1 MWYAFHLSLM
11 VWTFHFFPHQQEPA
25 EIECLGNY
33 PMVSSGG
40 QCFKEVRR
48 TLQDRGRGMIQQN
61 EMSVG
66 EREREIKKEREKV
79 LIFRLKKTLFWLHN
93 HVLFVPHWWTES
105 HENTKLHLGSASR
118 YYLSCWGLVSSLQSW
133 VRH

>member
-1 MWYAFHLSLM
+1 
-11 VWTFHFFPHQQEPA
+11 
-25 EIECLGNY
+25 
-33 PMVSSGG
+33 MVSSGG

-79 LIFRLKKTLFWLHN
+79 LIFRLKKTLF
-93 HVLFVPHWWTES
+93 
-105 HENTKLHLGSASR
+105 
-118 YYLSCWGLVSSLQSW
+118 
-133 VRH
+133 